1 MKGGASNA
9 GIALSACVDCNASR
23 AGRDGEVRD
32 ALAVALGVVR
42 QPGDWGVEASRD
54 SLMK

>member
-9 GIALSACVDCNASR
+9 GIALSACVDCSASR

-32 ALAVALGVVR
+32 ARAAVLGVVR
-42 QPGDWGVEASRD
+42 KGRGEWGAGEGEE
-54 SLMK
+54 